1 LQVILTIWPEPT
13 QRYIKSL
20 YAGKGNLVNFVK
32 KHKKYVYGVE
42 LEDEDN
48 WAEAFTGEGESLETA
63 AGELI
68 SKLREKLP
76 GIEIGVTSTSRG
88 FRHSMLRKDSLL
100 NHEDVHFISF
110 QTYQPYHAVYQK
122 HRCVKADNLD
132 DYAPGQFQKKVINTI
147 KLAGLAAK
155 KSLILGLPAYDQD
168 CPAYGD
174 GPGMRGI
181 VNMYKAAKVAI
192 CRGKVSVPRMTLIG
206 DSYWSARNI
215 RRGAGTPRM
224 PSHFSLI
231 VT

>member
-1 LQVILTIWPEPT
+1 MFARLQGTAGGIRNDQRPRGDAHDPQAAICSAGYLKLLRRGRNPRDSTPTRAWRRGGPIDEFVDALGKQKLQVILTIWPEPT

-132 DYAPGQFQKKVINTI
+132 DYAPGQFQKKVII
-147 KLAGLAAK
+147 QSSWLA
-155 KSLILGLPAYDQD
+155 
-168 CPAYGD
+168 
-174 GPGMRGI
+174 
-181 VNMYKAAKVAI
+181 
-192 CRGKVSVPRMTLIG
+192 
-206 DSYWSARNI
+206 
-215 RRGAGTPRM
+215 
-224 PSHFSLI
+224 
-231 VT
+231 